1 MRLST
6 NILYA
11 RLSIAL
17 IAFAA
22 NSIICR
28 FALADQH
35 IDPTS
40 FTIIRLAT
48 GAITLWL
55 LVRIRY
61 EHSDSAGSWLS
72 GLALFIY
79 AVGFSFAYVS
89 MSAATG
95 ALLLFG
101 TVQMT
106 MLAYALQKG
115 HRLQWL
121 QKVGVVIST
130 LGLIALLWPS
140 VETPPIIGAI
150 FMIISG
156 IAWAFYTI
164 IGTNSTSPILNTAG
178 SFYRAALFALLLIP
192 VLIVHSQLDT
202 LGVIYSIVSGSLT
215 SAIAYAIWYSVLPE
229 LGPAKSA
236 TLQLL
241 VPLIT
246 TVGGILLLD
255 EYLSDQ
261 IIAAAFL
268 ILAGLWLVV
277 SEKHSK

>member
-6 NILYA
+6 NKLYA

-28 FALADQH
+28 LALVDQH
-35 IDPTS
+35 IDPTA

-61 EHSDSAGSWLS
+61 EHSYSAGSWLS

-106 MLAYALQKG
+106 MLAYALKKG

-164 IGTNSTSPILNTAG
+164 IGTNSISPILNTAG
-178 SFYRAALFALLLIP
+178 SFYRAALLALLLIP
-192 VLIVHSQLDT
+192 VLIVHSQMDI

-215 SAIAYAIWYSVLPE
+215 SAIAYAIWYSVLPD

-246 TVGGILLLD
+246 TVGGILLL
-255 EYLSDQ
+255 EEFLSGQ

-277 SEKHSK
+277 SEKYSK

>member
-6 NILYA
+6 NILYV

-28 FALADQH
+28 LALVDQH
-35 IDPTS
+35 IDPAS
-40 FTIIRLAT
+40 FTTIRLTA

-61 EHSDSAGSWLS
+61 ERSDFAGNWIS

-79 AVGFSFAYVS
+79 AAGFSFAYVS

-101 TVQMT
+101 TVQMI
-106 MLAYALQKG
+106 MLAYALKKG
-115 HRLQWL
+115 HRLQLL
-121 QKVGVVIST
+121 QKVGVAIST

-140 VETPPIIGAI
+140 VETPPVIGAF
-150 FMIISG
+150 FMVISG
-156 IAWAFYTI
+156 VAWAIYTI
-164 IGTNSTSPILNTAG
+164 IGTNSISPILNTAG
-178 SFYRAALFALLLIP
+178 SFYRAAFFALLLIP
-192 VLIVHSQLDT
+192 VLIMHSHLDA

-215 SAIAYAIWYSVLPE
+215 SAIAYAIWYSVLPS
-229 LGPAKSA
+229 LGSTKSA

-255 EYLSDQ
+255 EYLSAQ
-261 IIAAAFL
+261 IIASAFL
-268 ILAGLWLVV
+268 ILVGLWLVV
-277 SEKHSK
+277 SEKYSK

>member
-28 FALADQH
+28 LALVDQH
-35 IDPTS
+35 IDPS
-40 FTIIRLAT
+40 YFTLIRLAA

-61 EHSDSAGSWLS
+61 KRSDSAGNWFS

-79 AVGFSFAYVS
+79 AAGFSFAYVT

-115 HRLQWL
+115 HKLQWL
-121 QKVGVVIST
+121 QKVGVLISI

-140 VETPPIIGAI
+140 VEAPPILGAF

-156 IAWAFYTI
+156 IAWAIYTI
-164 IGTNSTSPILNTAG
+164 IGTNSTSPILNTAS

-192 VLIVHSQLDT
+192 VLIEHSQLDT

-215 SAIAYAIWYSVLPE
+215 SAIAYAIWYSVLPVF
-229 LGPAKSA
+229 GPAKSA
-236 TLQLL
+236 SLQLI

-246 TVGGILLLD
+246 TLGGILLLD
-255 EYLSDQ
+255 EYLSGQ
-261 IIAAAFL
+261 IIIAAFL

-277 SEKHSK
+277 SEKYSR